1 MKRKHFLLLSALWL
15 LTSGITSAIVDIND
29 NGISDLFERQYNND
43 ELFPETFD
51 PQDDSDADGWTNAE
65 EAAAGTNPFNPLA
78 PEGIVRP
85 EVAHFPAV
93 MGEENGQPVV
103 ITPEAV
109 TVTWPTIAGKQ
120 YTIRASV
127 DLEEG
132 TWLPVG
138 EPFIATGAEVTY
150 GFETGQSPKC
160 FYRVAVTDT
169 DTDGDTLTN
178 AEEHELGTNP
188 DSMDSDGDGRT
199 DDEEVADGTD
209 PSDSD
214 TDNDNLA
221 DGIDADPNEPLVDWE
236 MVSESNYLLL
246 DVDAPAGQVPRA
258 INDKEEVL
266 FDHGI
271 SADGQWIPMQPNDPI
286 SGTYERE
293 SGDEGVNEYE
303 STLEY
308 WKAFNDNRQLAGISL
323 CTTTFTPDPDSN
335 LDGGQSIN
343 YSLLSWLQP
352 QPQYLEE
359 MTARMS
365 GELRWPAEFS
375 PLGIAADGKIASF
388 VRYTEEVETSPGV
401 IETVEQSRLV
411 IFQPESDPPSIIAPA
426 DDFLLHTNSYPDAK
440 VTPSGWITSQSRK
453 TVQPNS
459 ALVHRVQ
466 LWDPDH
472 TPVSLP
478 SGLMDTYQYRLNL
491 TELPNGRVGLNGVSG
506 AAADGTVILQNANN
520 AMEHCPGL
528 SLHGIQFFAGNGT
541 AITREQEV
549 SRGGNLTEEHM
560 LWRNGKLIPMGD
572 LCDRYLELKEDGWQF
587 HPLAANNKGV
597 FLIQAEGPEGEQVV
611 MKAVPVNLS
620 IQSAGTA
627 TFLPEGD
634 EEDPGA
640 FTVANLNDQDGDGV
654 IDRDDDSVKSQGGL
668 GEDEED
674 LMYVKIE
681 GPLNGSMKVAVTSGH
696 VRFWTSSTKE
706 TEYAMENGAITIGA
720 DHLPKLLYVEAT
732 DKSESLMDIVMDLS
746 HIGSNGVVYPDLDRV
761 KATAVW
767 AQHKSTRNT
776 AGLGLWTQTH
786 DKPFKGAFENEI
798 GDWGINFNPPGNN
811 PLRNFHYSIGF
822 EFELFPPGIANESG
836 VKFDFARDI
845 AFREW
850 TIAGSPRVVTQVHKP
865 GEDAFD
871 AADTADDDQGLGDDE
886 DVTGIGDRVYVLDG
900 PGHPLLLNI
909 ADEIVSRNNFN
920 EWVRVKF
927 DGFRPA
933 GSNNFGSRCSDKFD
947 WHSHYWVEW
956 DTLNSRYKKKANA
969 TNSVGNEHLPLGET
983 PSP

>member
-1 MKRKHFLLLSALWL
+1 VKRSFLFPLSALWL
-15 LTSGITSAIVDIND
+15 LASGITSAIVDIND

-43 ELFPETFD
+43 ELFPETFEPD
-51 PQDDSDADGWTNAE
+51 DDSDGDGWTNAE
-65 EAAAGTNPFNPLA
+65 EAAAGTDPFSPLA
-78 PEGIVRP
+78 PEGLIRP
-85 EVAHFPAV
+85 AVAHYPAI
-93 MGEENGQPVV
+93 MGEENGQTVV

-160 FYRVAVTDT
+160 FYRVAVTDV
-169 DTDGDTLTN
+169 DTDRDSLTD
-178 AEEHELGTNP
+178 AEERELGTNP
-188 DSMDSDGDGRT
+188 DSTDSDGDGKT

-214 TDNDNLA
+214 TDTDNLA

-236 MVSESNYLLL
+236 MVSEGKYLLL

-286 SGTYERE
+286 AGTYERE
-293 SGDEGVNEYE
+293 SGDEGVSEYE

-308 WKAFNDNRQLAGISL
+308 WKAFNDNRQLAGISH
-323 CTTTFTPDPDSN
+323 CTTTFTPDPESS
-335 LDGGQSIN
+335 LGGGQSLN
-343 YSLLSWLQP
+343 YSLLAWLQP

-359 MTARMS
+359 MTTRMS
-365 GELRWPAEFS
+365 GDLRSPAQFM
-375 PLGIAADGKIASF
+375 PLGIATDGKIASF
-388 VRYTEEVETSPGV
+388 LSYPEEVETSPGV
-401 IETVEQSRLV
+401 IETVERSRLV
-411 IFQPESDPPSIIAPA
+411 IFQPESDPSIITPA

-459 ALVHRVQ
+459 ALVHRIQ

-491 TELPNGRVGLNGVSG
+491 TELPNGRVGLTGVSG
-506 AAADGTVILQNANN
+506 TAADGTVILRNASN

-528 SLHGIQFFAGNGT
+528 SLHGIQFFSGNGT

-549 SRGGNLTEEHM
+549 SRGGNLTQEHM

-572 LCDRYLELKEDGWQF
+572 LCNRYRELVEDGWQF
-587 HPLAANNKGV
+587 HPLAANNNGV

-611 MKAVPVNLS
+611 MKAIPVNLS
-620 IQSAGTA
+620 IKTPGG
-627 TFLPEGD
+627 LVVPED
-634 EEDPGA
+634 KEESVGA
-640 FTVANLNDQDGDGV
+640 FTVANLNDQDGDGI
-654 IDRDDDSVKSQGGL
+654 IDRDDDSVKAQGGV

-674 LMYVKIE
+674 LMDLEVR
-681 GPLNGSMKVAVTSGH
+681 GPLNGEMKVTVTSGQ

-706 TEYAMENGAITIGA
+706 TEYPMVNGVITISS
-720 DHLPKLLYVEAT
+720 DHLPKRLYVEAT
-732 DKSESLMDIVMDLS
+732 DKSHALRDIVLDLS
-746 HIGSNGVVYPDLDRV
+746 HVRTNGVIDPHLDMV
-761 KATAVW
+761 KATAIW
-767 AQHKSTRNT
+767 AEHKSTRNT

-798 GDWGINFNPPGNN
+798 GDWGINFDPPGENS
-811 PLRNFHYSIGF
+811 LRSFHYSIGM
-822 EFELFPPGIANESG
+822 EFEIFPHECPVAT
-836 VKFDFARDI
+836 K
-845 AFREW
+845 
-850 TIAGSPRVVTQVHKP
+850 
-865 GEDAFD
+865 
-871 AADTADDDQGLGDDE
+871 
-886 DVTGIGDRVYVLDG
+886 
-900 PGHPLLLNI
+900 
-909 ADEIVSRNNFN
+909 
-920 EWVRVKF
+920 
-927 DGFRPA
+927 
-933 GSNNFGSRCSDKFD
+933 
-947 WHSHYWVEW
+947 
-956 DTLNSRYKKKANA
+956 
-969 TNSVGNEHLPLGET
+969 TNSIG
-983 PSP
+983 